1 MEIDNSEEKLR
12 PGRSVTA
19 RIHTATAP
27 EALVLPRDRGD
38 DQDASPPCSSPTPD
52 TSVEV
57 RTVVVGA
64 RDPTRVE
71 VKDGLSPGERVV
83 TKGVFALKSE
93 VFR

>member
-1 MEIDNSEEKLR
+1 
-12 PGRSVTA
+12 
-19 RIHTATAP
+19 
-27 EALVLPRDRGD
+27 
-38 DQDASPPCSSPTPD
+38 
-52 TSVEV
+52 
-57 RTVVVGA
+57 VVVGA